1 MNNSESI
8 KQLTKLVLS
17 LSNGKVEEVGPMCGP
32 LALGQEDAEE
42 LEELRQAVFT
52 LIEKHLQA
60 KEFIS
65 DLSAGNL
72 DVEAPQG
79 NLLVGPFKGLQA
91 NLRHMVWQ
99 TQQIA
104 RGDYSQQIDF
114 LGDFS
119 DSFNSLVHALV
130 EKKKV
135 EEALRMNEER
145 FRSFV
150 ENANDVIY
158 SIAVDGTFIYVSP
171 RWTDVIGHDVQ
182 EIMGQSFKCF
192 VHPDDLQRCAELIA
206 QIYKTGEK
214 LSGVEY
220 RVKHKDGTWRWHV
233 SNASPI
239 FDARGRVTSFLGIGR
254 DITARKQIEDAL
266 KKSEQQYRNI
276 FDNSIEGIFQST
288 LTGRLQIINPAFAH
302 MFGYESPEQM
312 ISQVTNVAE
321 QLYIR
326 PKDRTFFVELLR
338 DKEMLRDFE
347 VQFKRKDGSPFWV
360 SINSRIVANNDG
372 LPPYL
377 EGTFVDITK
386 RKLAEDQIKLD
397 EARLES
403 LLRINQH
410 PADTIQ
416 ELLDFALDEVISLTE
431 SKIGY
436 IYFYDELKQEFKLN
450 TWSKQ
455 VMQQCSVAG
464 PQTVYSLEKTGIWG
478 ETVRQ
483 GRPVL
488 VNDFEAVNPL
498 KKGIPEGHAPLHKF
512 LTIPVFSLGHIVAVV
527 GVANKQDDY
536 NELDIRQLNL
546 MMDSVWKI
554 VQRKKTEEAIT
565 ISEASLKRA
574 ELASRSGNWELHLDS
589 QTVYASEG
597 AMIIYGIN
605 ENRIDY
611 SLIKA
616 IPLPEYRPLLNEA
629 MDRLLNENIP
639 YDIEFKIRVFG
650 ATEIKDVH
658 SMAFYDKEKK
668 VIFGIIQDITQ
679 RKQSEE
685 ALKES
690 EAKFRTLF
698 THMTEGLAFHEIIFD
713 ETNKAID
720 YRILDINPSFEKQ
733 VGIKAE
739 NAIGKLASEIYGA
752 HSAPYLDIYSQVAQT
767 GNHQFFQAFFSP
779 LDKYFE
785 ISVFSPNPGSFA
797 TVFTNITERKKAEL
811 ALQKSQSLL
820 SNALKMAH
828 LGPWEYDVES
838 DLFTFNDSFYAI
850 FHTTAE
856 EVGGYNMSSA
866 EYARRFI
873 YPDDIALISSDA
885 MKVSDTIGPSSQFNH
900 RILYADGEV
909 GYITVR
915 SFILKDE
922 QGKIVKTYGI
932 NQDITER
939 IKSEEN
945 LKKSEAELREINAAK
960 DKFFSIIAHDLKNP
974 LNSIVGFSDLLAEQV
989 LEKNYEGIEEF
1000 ASIIQNSS
1008 KGVMDLL
1015 MNLLEW
1021 SRSQTGR
1028 LQYNPEFV
1036 DLNVLINQIVE
1047 LSADAALQ
1055 KSIILNRKLP
1065 RNAPVIADKA
1075 MISTV
1080 LRNLIS
1086 NAIKFTNPGGEITV
1100 SVEQNQTESFVSV
1113 ADNGVGIKKS
1123 MIGNLFKIEESY
1135 STAGTQNEKGSGL
1148 GLILCKEFIEKHNGK
1163 IEVESEPGKGSKF
1176 TFSIPKV

>member
-17 LSNGKVEEVGPMCGP
+17 LSNGKVEEVEPMCGR
-32 LALGQEDAEE
+32 LAVVQENAEE

-65 DLSAGNL
+65 DLSEGNL
-72 DVEAPQG
+72 EVEAPQG
-79 NLLVGPFKGLQA
+79 NLLVDPFKGLQA
-91 NLRHMVWQ
+91 NLRYMVWQ

-104 RGDYSQQIDF
+104 HGDYSQRIDF

-119 DSFNSLVHALV
+119 DSFNSLVNALA

-135 EEALRMNEER
+135 EEALRVNEER

-158 SIAVDGTFIYVSP
+158 SIATDGTFIYVSP
-171 RWTDVIGHDVQ
+171 KWTDVIGHDVQ
-182 EIMGQSFKCF
+182 DVIGQPFMRF
-192 VHPDDLQRCAELIA
+192 VHPDDVQRCAELIA

-233 SNASPI
+233 SNASAI
-239 FDARGRVTSFLGIGR
+239 FDAQGRVTSFLGIGR

-288 LTGRLQIINPAFAH
+288 LAGRLQIINPAFAH
-302 MFGYESPEQM
+302 MFGYDSPEEM

-321 QLYIR
+321 QLYVR
-326 PKDRTFFVELLR
+326 SKDRIRFVELLR
-338 DKEMLRDFE
+338 AKKMLRDFE

-360 SINSRIVANNDG
+360 SINSRIVLNSDG

-455 VMQQCSVAG
+455 VMQQCSVAE
-464 PQTVYSLEKTGIWG
+464 PQTVYSLDKTGIWG

-483 GRPVL
+483 GKPVL
-488 VNDFEAVNPL
+488 VNDFEAVNTL
-498 KKGIPEGHAPLHKF
+498 KKGIPEGHAPLYKF

-536 NELDIRQLNL
+536 NDLDIRQLNL

-554 VQRKKTEEAIT
+554 VQRKKNEEAIAM
-565 ISEASLKRA
+565 SEASLKRA
-574 ELASRSGNWELHLDS
+574 ELASRSGNWEFHLDS

-597 AMIIYGIN
+597 AMIIYGIDK
-605 ENRIDY
+605 NRIDY

-616 IPLPEYRPLLNEA
+616 IPLPEYRTLLNEA

-650 ATEIKDVH
+650 TAEIKDVH
-658 SMAFYDKEKK
+658 SMAFYDKEKN

-698 THMTEGLAFHEIIFD
+698 THMSEGFAFHEIIFD

-720 YRILDINPSFEKQ
+720 YRIIDINPSFEKQ

-739 NAIGKLASEIYGA
+739 NAIGKLASELYGV

-767 GNHQFFQAFFSP
+767 GNHHFFQAYFSP

-797 TVFTNITERKKAEL
+797 TVFSNITERKKAEL

-850 FHTTAE
+850 FRTTAD
-856 EVGGYNMSSA
+856 EVGGYTMSSA
-866 EYARRFI
+866 EYARRFV
-873 YPDDIALISSDA
+873 YPDDMILVSSDA
-885 MKVSDTIGPSSQFNH
+885 MEIADAIGPSSQFNH

-915 SFILKDE
+915 SFTLKDE
-922 QGKIVKTYGI
+922 RGKIVKTYGI

-939 IKSEEN
+939 IKIEEN

-1028 LQYNPEFV
+1028 LQYNPEFI
-1036 DLNVLINQIVE
+1036 DLNVLINQIIE

-1055 KSIILNRKLP
+1055 KSITLNRKLP

-1086 NAIKFTNPGGEITV
+1086 NAIKFTNPGGQIIV